1 MKKITFTLAIAS
13 MLFATTLPAFSN
25 SLPYKAVYNFDDGR
39 NKEMSIVSNRASGE
53 AQVRFNASKN
63 SEAVI
68 TVLDETGK
76 VLLQQ
81 TSKLSS
87 GVNNIAISKLLT
99 LNEGTYTVSLTT
111 NNQTY
116 SSRLLLWK

>member
-1 MKKITFTLAIAS
+1 MKKITFTLA
-13 MLFATTLPAFSN
+13 LFSTLSAITAPAFST
-25 SLPYKAVYNFDDGR
+25 SLQNEAPFKFDNGK

-53 AQVRFNASKN
+53 AQVRFNSSKN
-63 SEAVI
+63 GEAII
-68 TVLDETGK
+68 TVLDEAGK

-87 GVNNIAISKLLT
+87 GVNNIGITKLLT
-99 LNEGTYTVSLTT
+99 LNEGTYTVRLTA